1 MKKSLI
7 ILTVLTTSLMACGQ
21 TPPKKVTDNFKQK
34 FPDAIKIEWGQEEE
48 NEWEAEFNLNNQEM
62 SASFDNNGKWLETES
77 EVKKSD
83 MAAEAVKAVALKFN
97 GWKMNEAESNEQ
109 PDFKGYE
116 MRLEKGDTE
125 IEILVTTSGGITINN
140 VKVED
145 EHNEK
150 GNREE
155 QGEKE
160 EKEEN
165 D

>member
-34 FPDAIKIEWGQEEE
+34 FPDATKVSWDQEEV
-48 NEWEAEFNLNNQEM
+48 NEWEAEFNMNKQEM
-62 SASFDNNGKWLETES
+62 SASFDNTGKWLETETD
-77 EVKKSD
+77 VKKRELP
-83 MAAEAVKAVALKFN
+83 AEVVKAVALRFN
-97 GWKMNEAESNEQ
+97 GWKIEEVESNEQ

-116 MRLEKGDTE
+116 MGLEKKDTE

-145 EHNEK
+145 EHNDK
-150 GNREE
+150 GNKEKNEE
-155 QGEKE
+155 
-160 EKEEN
+160 
-165 D
+165 DD